1 MRFGAWAAV
10 WQCPRW
16 SVLSAAAVGPPH
28 PCRNPSR
35 KPSASKAVLVAELS
49 HGPTTNLGTRSLN
62 ECQ

>member
-28 PCRNPSR
+28 PCRNPAETLCLQGCFSSR
-35 KPSASKAVLVAELS
+35 ALPWT
-49 HGPTTNLGTRSLN
+49 HN
-62 ECQ
+62 